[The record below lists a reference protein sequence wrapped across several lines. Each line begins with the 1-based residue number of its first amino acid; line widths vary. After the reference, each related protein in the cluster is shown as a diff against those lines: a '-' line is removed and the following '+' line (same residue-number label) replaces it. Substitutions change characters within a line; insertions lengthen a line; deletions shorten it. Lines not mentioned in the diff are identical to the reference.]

1 MLNEGEQKKMFYTG
15 TGTFEQLDTGR
26 RGVQRLILERTEIL
40 LSVQPTNTLKMKTTS
55 MEILLRY
62 PYPFVKR
69 LVIRLHYIYGRLKLS
84 YTLYAIVF
92 LGNAILQ
99 ISMFFAKLIY
109 SIFLGITL
117 IQALTCENSIPNGRQ
132 KGKCF
137 IFCFNL

>member
-1 MLNEGEQKKMFYTG
+1 MFYTG

-92 LGNAILQ
+92 LVMQFCKFECSLQ
-99 ISMFFAKLIY
+99 IDIIFDLSRDHINSSVNLSELY
-109 SIFLGITL
+109 SKWQT
-117 IQALTCENSIPNGRQ
+117 
-132 KGKCF
+132 KGKMFF